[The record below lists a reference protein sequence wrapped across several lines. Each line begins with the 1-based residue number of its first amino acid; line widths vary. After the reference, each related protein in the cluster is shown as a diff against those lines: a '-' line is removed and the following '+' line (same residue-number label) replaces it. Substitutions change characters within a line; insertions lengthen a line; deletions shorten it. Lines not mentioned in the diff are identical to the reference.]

1 MTLHDPLLSLLL
13 EDKVETVESSP
24 SRSRS
29 PPLRRAPSGRCLT
42 RLLKDQ
48 VENVESS
55 PSLFL
60 ADKVETVESSLEL
73 RNMQISTMRR
83 AVHCGLPMSFEYC
96 GLSGNCCQTL
106 QTLIQ
111 RHDVDLFY
119 IGATVDP
126 VRRWLGS
133 ACTDRGEKPMLGHGR
148 GGWNWMFLIALQTD
162 ARQLEKRLIVEAKHR
177 WPEKCTNIAEDSRGQ
192 CRGPNWIYVCIND
205 LARSLH

>member
-1 MTLHDPLLSLLL
+1 MTLRDPLLSLLL
-13 EDKVETVESSP
+13 KDKVETVESSP

-29 PPLRRAPSGRCLT
+29 PPLRRAPSGRCLR

-48 VENVESS
+48 VETVESS
-55 PSLFL
+55 PNLFL
-60 ADKVETVESSLEL
+60 EDKVETVESSFEL
-73 RNMQISTMRR
+73 RNIQISTMRR

-96 GLSGNCCQTL
+96 GLSGNCSQTL

-133 ACTDRGEKPMLGHGR
+133 ACTDRGEPMLGHGR
-148 GGWNWMFLIALQTD
+148 GGWSWMFLIALQMGHD
-162 ARQLEKRLIVEAKHR
+162 WPRRQGHGCGFHHGASEK
-177 WPEKCTNIAEDSRGQ
+177 S
-192 CRGPNWIYVCIND
+192 
-205 LARSLH
+205 